1 MAYKILSNGNGFT
14 PVGDAAG
21 SWSNNYMYVLDIN
34 GGKEGYVGRIDFSS
48 SVLSQIPDNS
58 IIKGIT
64 LSGSGETNRIE
75 VKGQIIAELCYNNGS
90 GEVSIGSG
98 YSDEFGKSGGSPS
111 VSLGSCSCEILKN
124 DQYTKYIKITYKNCT
139 SIALGSSIS
148 YKPTEVR
155 ITYTYS
161 LDMNGSLD
169 GVERGDI
176 GGLGTATVV
185 VGGNTTTGAT
195 DYWNTELEPNT
206 EYSIN
211 NIQAASDY
219 YYTGSESH
227 SGTLTK
233 STKVVLP
240 FITKVPYTVNYEGN
254 GCTNSISPPSST
266 GRIGENYTIIQ
277 NPGFIKE
284 YTVVFN
290 FNGSGVAN
298 QSAIS
303 AATMNGWEDW
313 GTITASNGEVFTP
326 DQFDAPFYANNN
338 SDLYNVFQYNK
349 LSLVNHY
356 VNNGRAE
363 GRRTTSI
370 DGVRGIYPQSS
381 TAVSLADNG
390 GSTTLKAQWSEMSAI
405 TLISPTR
412 DGYTFIGWYTSAS
425 GGEKVGDGGDLYTPN
440 SNITLYAHWQCTIT
454 YDGNGSTNKT
464 TESISVIDGESISL
478 SNNFKKIYHVF
489 FRNED
494 TLPPFASMT
503 SEAEFLGWYTDKV
516 NGERVGDD
524 EGKYAPSGDTTLYA
538 RWSNMPAII
547 MPSPPA
553 RESYTFMG
561 YWNTSNPYNATVK
574 YGDVGDSYVPT
585 KGTTVCI
592 SLWVPKRMI
601 NLNKKQVDHM
611 YLYNNKIKYI
621 YRGTEVI
628 FYDPT

>member
-1 MAYKILSNGNGFT
+1 MATRNLGFSANSINDNNWANGWMTTVSLSA
-14 PVGDAAG
+14 GDTKYIG
-21 SWSNNYMYVLDIN
+21 TVT
-34 GGKEGYVGRIDFSS
+34 IDGTQ
-48 SVLSQIPDNS
+48 LAEIPDGT
-58 IIKGIT
+58 IIQGISLKG
-64 LSGSGETNRIE
+64 LGNTNLATNE
-75 VKGQIIAELCYNNGS
+75 GQIIAKIYYNSGS
-90 GEVSIGSG
+90 SKVEIGA
-98 YSDEFGKSGGSPS
+98 GSCS
-111 VSLGSCSCEILKN
+111 KFNNTSENEKVISLGSCNCADLKN
-124 DQYTKYIKITYKNCT
+124 NSYIEVSYKNCN
-139 SIALGSSIS
+139 SLVSGKIS
-148 YKPTEVR
+148 YRPTAIIVE
-155 ITYTYS
+155 YTYS

-185 VGGNTTTGAT
+185 VGENTTTGAT
-195 DYWNTELEPNT
+195 DYWNTDLEPNT
-206 EYSIN
+206 EYSIS

-326 DQFDAPFYANNN
+326 EQFDAPFYANNN

-356 VNNGRAE
+356 VNIGRAE
-363 GRRTTSI
+363 GRRATSI

-454 YDGNGSTNKT
+454 YDGNGATNKT
-464 TESISVIDGESISL
+464 TESVSVIDGESISL
-478 SNNFKKIYHVF
+478 SNNFEKIYWVLF
-489 FRNED
+489 KD
-494 TLPPFASMT
+494 ADGQQTFAYMT

-516 NGERVGDD
+516 NGEKVGDD
-524 EGKYAPSGDTTLYA
+524 KGIYVPSGDTTLYA

-547 MPSPPA
+547 MPVPPA

-561 YWNTSNPYNATVK
+561 YWNTSNPNQATVK
-574 YGDVGDSYVPT
+574 YGDAGDSYVPT

-601 NLNKKQVDHM
+601 NLNKKQVNEM
-611 YLYNNKIKYI
+611 YLYNKRIKYI
-621 YRGTEVI
+621 YRGREII
-628 FYDPT
+628 FYDPN